1 MMTTITYIIDRD
13 DEDIE
18 IQITARVLPGTPART
33 NCLPEDCY
41 PSEAGSVDILRI
53 EADGEPWEGTLT
65 EEETDAVLEYLN
77 EHEDYLDEPD
87 FDECDDYDADDDADD
102 YEVAS

>member
-1 MMTTITYIIDRD
+1 MITTISYVIDRE

-18 IQITARVLPGTPART
+18 LHITARVLPSTPART

-41 PSEAGSVDILRI
+41 PSEAGLVDILRI
-53 EADGEPWEGTLT
+53 EEDGEPWEGTLT
-65 EEETDAVLEYLN
+65 EEETDAITTYLN

-87 FDECDDYDADDDADD
+87 FDEDADDEYADD
-102 YEVAS
+102 ECF